1 MARRGEEDREEG
13 EEVME
18 YTKIPNIYKR
28 ETFGNN
34 KLIEGEYSTKELLML
49 QDIAWEW
56 TEKVD
61 GTNIRVIWDGYR
73 VSFAGR
79 TDKAQI
85 PDHLMA
91 RLEELF
97 GGADK
102 EEIFEQT
109 FGNKEV
115 ILFGEGF
122 GERIQKGGGLYG
134 SVDFILFDVWIGMWL
149 ERESVEDIAKQFG
162 IRCVPTVG
170 FGELE
175 AAVDFIKGHPKSVL
189 RDAEMEGIVCRP
201 VCELADRMGN
211 RIIVKIKC
219 RDFEKVSERKT

>member
-1 MARRGEEDREEG
+1 
-13 EEVME
+13 ME

-28 ETFGNN
+28 EQYGNN
-34 KLIEGEYSTKELLML
+34 QLIIGDYSSDELQML
-49 QDIAWEW
+49 ANIDWMW

-85 PDHLMA
+85 PPFLLK

-97 GGADK
+97 GGEDK
-102 EEIFEQT
+102 EELFEQT
-109 FGNKEV
+109 FGANPC

-122 GERIQKGGGLYG
+122 GEKIQTGGGLYG
-134 SVDFILFDVWIGMWL
+134 PVNFILFDVYCGMWL
-149 ERESVEDIAKQFG
+149 RRDSVEDIARTFDIQT
-162 IRCVPTVG
+162 VPIVG
-170 FGELE
+170 DGTLND
-175 AAVDFIKGHPKSVL
+175 AVAFIQTHPKSML
-189 RDAEMEGIVCRP
+189 KDDTLEGIVCRP
-201 VCELADRMGN
+201 MYELADRRGN

-219 RDFEKVSERKT
+219 RDFKN